1 MTVTIIVL
9 LILGGIEYLAN
20 PKFRE
25 WIEVERHTIQD
36 IFFGRW
42 DD

>member
-1 MTVTIIVL
+1 MFLTVAIL
-9 LILGGIEYLAN
+9 LILGRIEYLVN

-25 WIEVERHTIQD
+25 WVEVERHTIQD